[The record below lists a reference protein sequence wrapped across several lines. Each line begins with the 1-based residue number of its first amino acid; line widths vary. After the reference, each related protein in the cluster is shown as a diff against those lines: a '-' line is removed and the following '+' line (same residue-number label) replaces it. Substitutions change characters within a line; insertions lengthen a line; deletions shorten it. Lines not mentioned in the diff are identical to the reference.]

1 MSVNWDGNT
10 RPEKMAPSYLE
21 PRVAFADAAKSFDW
35 IKVMSLLKTDPGLI
49 NLCRPDSKSLFA
61 PLHQA
66 AYCGASEMVVSDLI
80 DAGAWRTLQNS
91 RGERAVDVAERKG
104 HTHLLPLLEPVLIHR
119 VPMGVLLKVQSHFHV
134 VIRRRVDELVQ
145 EHQLQLPEL
154 EPLLELDDAEMWFPV
169 PGMYG
174 GFSYRLETFGVNAK
188 LVTESWCRVAGG
200 SGQRHKINS
209 RGRQLDA
216 VGFV

>member
-10 RPEKMAPSYLE
+10 RPEKMDPSYLE
-21 PRVAFADAAKSFDW
+21 FRMAFADAAKSFDW

-49 NLCRPDSKSLFA
+49 NLCRPDSKSRFA

-66 AYCGASEMVVSDLI
+66 AYCGESEMVVSDLI

-104 HTHLLPLLEPVLIHR
+104 HIHLLPLLEPVFRHR
-119 VPMGVLLKVQSHFHV
+119 VPIGVLLKVQTHFHE
-134 VIRRRVDELVQ
+134 VIRGRVDELVQ
-145 EHQLQLPEL
+145 EHQLKLPEL
-154 EPLLELDDAEMWFPV
+154 EPLLELNDAEMWFPV

-174 GFSYRLETFGVNAK
+174 GFGYRLEKFGVDAK
-188 LVTESWCRVAGG
+188 LVVESWCRVSGG
-200 SGQRHKINS
+200 SGQRHEITS
-209 RGRQLDA
+209 EGSQLVA
-216 VGFV
+216 EGFV

>member
-10 RPEKMAPSYLE
+10 RPEKMDSNYLE
-21 PRVAFADAAKSFDW
+21 SRIAFADAAKSFYW
-35 IKVMSLLKTDPGLI
+35 TKVMSMLKTDPGLV
-49 NLCRPDSKSLFA
+49 NLCRPGSKSKFTS
-61 PLHQA
+61 LHQA
-66 AYCGASEMVVSDLI
+66 AYSGASEMVVRDLI

-104 HTHLLPLLEPVLIHR
+104 HIHLLPLLEPVFRHR
-119 VPMGVLLKVQSHFHV
+119 VPIGVLLKVQTHFHV
-134 VIRRRVDELVQ
+134 VIRGRVEELVQ

-174 GFSYRLETFGVNAK
+174 GFSYRLEKFTVEAK
-188 LVTESWCRVAGG
+188 LVVESWCRVAGG
-200 SGQRHKINS
+200 SGQRHEITS
-209 RGRQLDA
+209 MGSQLVA
-216 VGFV
+216 EGFV

>member
-21 PRVAFADAAKSFDW
+21 FRLAFADAAKSFDW
-35 IKVMSLLKTDPGLI
+35 IKVMLMLKTDPGLI
-49 NLCRPDSKSLFA
+49 NLCRPGSKSLFA

-66 AYCGASEMVVSDLI
+66 AYCGASETVVSDLI
-80 DAGAWRTLQNS
+80 DAGAWRMLQNS

-104 HTHLLPLLEPVLIHR
+104 HTLLLPLLEPVVRHR
-119 VPMGVLLKVQSHFHV
+119 VPMGELLKVQTHFHA
-134 VIRRRVDELVQ
+134 VIRGRVDELVQ

-154 EPLLELDDAEMWFPV
+154 EPLLELDSAEMWFPV

-174 GFSYRLETFGVNAK
+174 GFSYLLEKFGVEAT
-188 LVTESWCRVAGG
+188 LVAESWCRVEGG
-200 SGQRHKINS
+200 SGQRHEITSKGS
-209 RGRQLDA
+209 QLVA
-216 VGFV
+216 EGFV